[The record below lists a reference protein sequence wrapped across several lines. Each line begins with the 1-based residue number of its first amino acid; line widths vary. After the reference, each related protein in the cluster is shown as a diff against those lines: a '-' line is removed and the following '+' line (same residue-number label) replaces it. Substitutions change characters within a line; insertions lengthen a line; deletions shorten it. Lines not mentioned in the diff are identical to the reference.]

1 MNAPRDGPHY
11 LPESGVVNLLDRALR
26 RYLNADMPRSPT
38 SIARNHYMHRR
49 LLLGLLAV
57 AVLAG
62 AVLLGLTWDRRPVH
76 DLAAARADAVLQSM
90 KAILRREGLAAALDS
105 LALRAARDSA
115 LHRDGHQMA
124 HILGR
129 EAAAGHEGDATIIRE
144 CRPVFASGCYHGVVE
159 ASLQAAGRI
168 DVPDL
173 ERLCVAVDGSGG
185 PGSGFECIHGLG
197 HGILGALRYDLEAAL
212 RDCDALSTPRRAA
225 SCHSGAFMEAISSA
239 VEAPAMHGAHAHATT
254 DENQQVRPLV
264 IDAADPY
271 SPCRSYGDPY
281 ATSCWLFQGFV
292 ILRAN
297 GFDARRAL
305 QVCDGAPG
313 VRATRCYEGVGHQL
327 TGLFQR
333 GDRWILDQC
342 AMGQALLASPCAA
355 GAALAL
361 DAIDW
366 SGFRAARLCAGAPE
380 EWKETCY
387 RSASGAL
394 VDLALPTQRARL
406 CAAVERVYVGSC
418 RQAGELVTA
427 STSQ

>member
-1 MNAPRDGPHY
+1 
-11 LPESGVVNLLDRALR
+11 
-26 RYLNADMPRSPT
+26 
-38 SIARNHYMHRR
+38 MHRR
-49 LLLGLLAV
+49 PLLGLLAI
-57 AVLAG
+57 AVLAA
-62 AVLLGLTWDRRPVH
+62 AVLLGVPWDRRPVH
-76 DLAAARADAVLQSM
+76 GVAAARADTVLQSM
-90 KAILRREGLAAALDS
+90 KAILRRQGLAAALDS

-115 LHRDGHQMA
+115 LHREGHQMA

-129 EAAAGHEGDATIIRE
+129 EAAAGHAGGATIIRE
-144 CRPVFASGCYHGVVE
+144 CRPVFASGCYHGAVE
-159 ASLQAAGRI
+159 ASLHAAGRI
-168 DVPDL
+168 DMPDL
-173 ERLCVAVDGSGG
+173 ERLCAAADGSGG

-212 RDCDALSTPRRAA
+212 RDCDTLSTPRRAA

-239 VEAPAMHGAHAHATT
+239 TGVPAMHGAHARSASHE
-254 DENQQVRPLV
+254 DQEVRPLA

-271 SPCRSYGDPY
+271 SPCRAYGDPY

-305 QVCDGAPG
+305 RVCDEAPG
-313 VRATRCYEGVGHQL
+313 SRAARCYEGVGHQL

-342 AMGQALLASPCAA
+342 ATGQTVLAPHCAA

-361 DAIDW
+361 DAMDW
-366 SGFRAARLCAGAPE
+366 SGFRAARLCAAAPDK
-380 EWKETCY
+380 WKETCY

-394 VDLALPTQRARL
+394 VDLAIPAQRARL
-406 CAAVERVYVGSC
+406 CAAVNPAYVGSC
-418 RQAGELVTA
+418 REAGELVTPSA
-427 STSQ
+427 SQ